1 MHYGLLERFSVDLSQ
16 LDRAQLLV
24 CMLDWLEALKL
35 AIDASALDAGF
46 HTSGEGGVFHWYN

>member
-1 MHYGLLERFSVDLSQ
+1 M
-16 LDRAQLLV
+16 

-46 HTSGEGGVFHWYN
+46 HTSGEGGGVSLVQLNE